1 MDWQTFLFGTDGRLG
16 RMGYWLAV
24 LIYLAISMLSL
35 VVALQTLISL
45 SGDLMSVLLYVG
57 SGLFVIL
64 VLFSAIAVGIKR
76 LHDRDKSGW
85 WTIPF
90 IALPLLL
97 NSASRAGL
105 VTADSATTLQWVS
118 LAFAVWGIVELG
130 ILRGTVGPN
139 RFGPDPLVEGD

>member
-1 MDWQTFLFGTDGRLG
+1 MDWQTFWFGTGGRLG

-24 LIYLAISMLSL
+24 LIYLAISALSF
-35 VVALQTLISL
+35 VVALQTLIAL

-97 NSASRAGL
+97 NGASRGGL
-105 VTADSATTLQWVS
+105 VTTDSATTLQWVS
-118 LAFAVWGIVELG
+118 LALAVWGIVELG

-139 RFGPDPLVEGD
+139 RFGPDPLA